1 MQVFE
6 NVARTLRASLTRDDS
21 DVPQGWPHDLR
32 ELGARAT
39 AASTAYGLRAML
51 LLEGS
56 LAPDLLP
63 VANRLKERAGPGGG
77 YAAQT
82 QRAATARGDR
92 GGPGDAAADRR
103 DCSPG

>member
-1 MQVFE
+1 MFE
-6 NVARTLRASLTRDDS
+6 NVAGALRASLTRDKNDQ
-21 DVPQGWPHDLR
+21 PQGWPHDLR
-32 ELGARAT
+32 RVGGRAT

-77 YAAQT
+77 YAAQS
-82 QRAATARGDR
+82 QRQSRPEVTAAVLETLRRIDGTA
-92 GGPGDAAADRR
+92 PL
-103 DCSPG
+103 